1 MATPCL
7 KCLEVVYWVNIDGIY
22 IYIYNLNNCMYVHG
36 SVKDKTSLTEPW
48 IFPYFSDYSFFFRMS
63 FKIALFAFLITSTNP
78 QFPWNRAPPQAS
90 QDDFWHSMG
99 NDWETSNTIR
109 QTNPYLNW
117 YYQQQNQM
125 DLFAPAIHVGKINRS
140 SYSNPEANMPRHQA
154 YGINHDFNPEDL
166 QQGAFKRK
174 PKGQNL
180 VANQV
185 HFVFY

>member
-1 MATPCL
+1 MMVKTFEDSQDFFREGFPTGFPW
-7 KCLEVVYWVNIDGIY
+7 EVVKVFRPVRWSS
-22 IYIYNLNNCMYVHG
+22 HG
-36 SVKDKTSLTEPW
+36 DTRLTSRGNMRGM
-48 IFPYFSDYSFFFRMS
+48 FCVPYLFCVPYR
-63 FKIALFAFLITSTNP
+63 FAFLITSTNP
-78 QFPWNRAPPQAS
+78 QFPWSRAPPRAS

-117 YYQQQNQM
+117 YYQQQIQM
-125 DLFAPAIHVGKINRS
+125 DLFAPATHVGKINRGS
-140 SYSNPEANMPRHQA
+140 FSNPEANMPRHQA

-185 HFVFY
+185 HFVLY